1 MSLTVYYLNHS
12 GFVVETDTKIL
23 VFDYYKDPS
32 GIVDKAAKT
41 DKPFW
46 FFVSHNHSD
55 HFNPHIGDFACHTA
69 YYIYNENVPFTG
81 GSEEQRI
88 SMAVYT
94 TVSVND
100 VEVTQYGSTDE
111 GGSFLVKTDE
121 KIIFHAGDLNWW
133 HWDGD
138 TEENKREADNMFA
151 QELHRLTGVVT
162 DIAFFPV
169 DARLGRVR
177 EWGVTAF
184 ADTVAIR
191 TALIS
196 MHYFGTPWV
205 PSREF
210 KARHNTVPLWIPQ
223 VNGDKQTF

>member
-1 MSLTVYYLNHS
+1 
-12 GFVVETDTKIL
+12 
-23 VFDYYKDPS
+23 
-32 GIVDKAAKT
+32 
-41 DKPFW
+41 
-46 FFVSHNHSD
+46 
-55 HFNPHIGDFACHTA
+55 
-69 YYIYNENVPFTG
+69 
-81 GSEEQRI
+81 
-88 SMAVYT
+88 MAVYT

-100 VEVTQYGSTDE
+100 VEATQYGSTDE

-151 QELHRLTGVVT
+151 QELHRLTGLVT

>member
-55 HFNPHIGDFACHTA
+55 HFNPHIGDFAYHTA
-69 YYIYNENVPFTG
+69 YYIYNENVPFAG

-100 VEVTQYGSTDE
+100 VEVTQYG
-111 GGSFLVKTDE
+111 
-121 KIIFHAGDLNWW
+121 
-133 HWDGD
+133 
-138 TEENKREADNMFA
+138 
-151 QELHRLTGVVT
+151 
-162 DIAFFPV
+162 
-169 DARLGRVR
+169 
-177 EWGVTAF
+177 
-184 ADTVAIR
+184 
-191 TALIS
+191 
-196 MHYFGTPWV
+196 
-205 PSREF
+205 
-210 KARHNTVPLWIPQ
+210 
-223 VNGDKQTF
+223 